1 MEGATRALQSG
12 VPDNHKGCLDVW
24 NFYLGVRV
32 FFFFFSIY
40 MSIIFK
46 RRSELYRS
54 RSELY
59 RNVYRYGV
67 GTLSVRCRYVIGTI
81 NRT

>member
-40 MSIIFK
+40 MSQLSETLQAVV
-46 RRSELYRS
+46 RRLFIGS
-54 RSELY
+54 RWVLDRAS
-59 RNVYRYGV
+59 R
-67 GTLSVRCRYVIGTI
+67 
-81 NRT
+81 